1 MTHSGFSHRFRAA
14 SSTFLVYTELTEVSF
29 GACRSHQGV
38 GDHPAFKDGWE
49 RLQYLLFGCP
59 IFIYVARF
67 PFEES
72 LLTLG
77 YGLLGPERGPHSPQ
91 PWVTLRARPAWVQ
104 CQGFMVTLLPRV
116 CPDRSIP
123 VRNTLLW
130 SGSWSQGAVPALAS
144 LASPQFLKLIFVSNA
159 FSSVLLA
166 RLGSVAST

>member
-1 MTHSGFSHRFRAA
+1 MFLNIYNDPE
-14 SSTFLVYTELTEVSF
+14 TFLRALIHMNSSITPNKSMRLLLLFHSTDEKAESQ
-29 GACRSHQGV
+29 RSKV
-38 GDHPAFKDGWE
+38 PNPWLIITLNLNPAFKDGWE

-144 LASPQFLKLIFVSNA
+144 LASP
-159 FSSVLLA
+159 
-166 RLGSVAST
+166 